1 MKTWVK
7 VLLGLVGLVVLAVA
21 ALAAV
26 VGGASWWV
34 KSNADELRAERGRAI
49 EEGQAFAASHDAHA
63 CVVEAMQ
70 RAAARSGLVEE
81 LGHKAFLVACLDK
94 AHRPADFCAGVP
106 APDAIVDSA
115 TWAVKLCTLKG
126 HAGSGPCSRL
136 VEAIQKACAGSGTD
150 EP

>member
-26 VGGASWWV
+26 VGGASWWA

-49 EEGQAFAASHDAHA
+49 EEGQAFA
-63 CVVEAMQ
+63 
-70 RAAARSGLVEE
+70 
-81 LGHKAFLVACLDK
+81 
-94 AHRPADFCAGVP
+94 
-106 APDAIVDSA
+106 
-115 TWAVKLCTLKG
+115 
-126 HAGSGPCSRL
+126 
-136 VEAIQKACAGSGTD
+136 CAGSGTD